1 MTGDFYGLPT
11 RIIGNQH
18 LRLEFLAEAGP
29 RIVRLMLNGSDDNL
43 LVEVPD
49 LHWPTP
55 YGEYFP
61 RGGHRL
67 CHAPEVFRR
76 TYAPDDSG
84 LTVDELANGVR
95 LCQPPEPDTG
105 VRKCIEIHLHHDS
118 PAVTI
123 IHWVR
128 NDGAWPIELAPW
140 AITQMPLGG
149 VAILP
154 QPSSASDPS
163 SLLPN
168 RHLVLWPYTSWRDSR
183 LRLDDDFVLMQAE
196 AKSPACKVGYLN
208 QHGWIGYLRA
218 SVLFAKYFEPQLHH
232 PHADRD
238 CNVEVYCSEHLIEL
252 ETLGPL
258 VRLLPGELI
267 QHIETWRL
275 CSGMDM
281 MPTIEGVRE
290 LVGVLN
296 LQDSTGAIRVPPRLL
311 EPEGTPVER
320 ITR

>member
-11 RIIGNQH
+11 RIIGNRH

-29 RIVRLMLNGSDDNL
+29 RIVRLMLGGSDENL

-49 LHWPTP
+49 LHWSTP

-67 CHAPEVFRR
+67 CHAPEAFPR
-76 TYAPDDSG
+76 TYIPDNSG

-105 VRKCIEIHLHHDS
+105 IRKYMEIYLHDDA

-123 IHWVR
+123 IHCLQ
-128 NDGAWPIELAPW
+128 NDGAWPVELAPW

-154 QPSSASDPS
+154 QPSPVSDS
-163 SLLPN
+163 SNLLPN
-168 RHLVLWPYTSWRDSR
+168 RHLVLWPYTSWQDSR
-183 LRLDDDFVLMQAE
+183 LRLYDDHVLVQAE
-196 AKSPACKVGYLN
+196 AQLPACKVGYLN
-208 QHGWIGYLRA
+208 QHGWIGYLRGG
-218 SVLFAKYFEPQLHH
+218 VFFAKHFAPQPGKL
-232 PHADRD
+232 HADRG
-238 CNVEVYCSEHLIEL
+238 CNVEAYCNEHLIEL

-258 VRLLPGELI
+258 VRLLPGEFT
-267 QHIETWRL
+267 QHVETWRL
-275 CSGMDM
+275 VSLDVQ
-281 MPTIEGVRE
+281 PTIDGVRE
-290 LVGVLN
+290 LARALN
-296 LQDSTGAIRVPPRLL
+296 ARFHRDPSNSLQLLDLEGAR
-311 EPEGTPVER
+311 GER
-320 ITR
+320 IIR